1 MTKRSK
7 PRNAD
12 PRGQHP
18 LRQQLALYF
27 SLFASAFA
35 IIAAIALYVL
45 GQFGFG
51 IEHLKTPSHGV
62 YSIIFLCM
70 GISFVTAF
78 LIINMVL
85 MPLWK
90 IENAAAKVAKGD
102 FDVQIPYKGN
112 LKEFGN
118 TIQSFNQMVREL
130 GSVEIMR
137 NDFITNVSHEFKTP
151 LTSIMGYATLLQEP
165 ELSDE
170 DRQEYVEKVLFS
182 VEKLNDLTDNILQL
196 SRLEHQE
203 YLNAPDRYRLDEQLR
218 EAIVL
223 LEPKWNTKKINLEL
237 NLPEVFYTGQKS
249 LLFQVWTNLIGNAI
263 KFTNQGG
270 LISVSIMKHADAIF
284 VSISDNGIGMDEDTQ
299 AHIFEKFYQG
309 DSAHRGQGN
318 GLGLPLCKAILEL
331 CSGEISVSSRDGAG
345 SSFFVTLHTGK

>member
-1 MTKRSK
+1 MKQHSEQQNNA
-7 PRNAD
+7 PRI
-12 PRGQHP
+12 QFP

-78 LIINMVL
+78 VIINLVL

-90 IENAAAKVAKGD
+90 IENAAAQVAKGD
-102 FDVQIPYKGN
+102 FNVQIPYKGN

-118 TIQSFNQMVREL
+118 TIQGFNQMVREL

-137 NDFITNVSHEFKTP
+137 NDFIANVSHEFKTP
-151 LTSIMGYATLLQEP
+151 LTSIMGYATLLQDP
-165 ELSDE
+165 ELSE
-170 DRQEYVEKVLFS
+170 EERQEYIEKVLFS

-196 SRLEHQE
+196 SRLENQE
-203 YLNAPDRYRLDEQLR
+203 YLHEPEQYRLDEQLR

-223 LEPKWNTKKINLEL
+223 LEPKWSKKEIGLDL
-237 NLPEVFYTGQKS
+237 NLPEVSYTGQRS

-263 KFTNQGG
+263 KFTEQGG
-270 LISVSIMKHADAIF
+270 TISVSMEQQSDTLVI
-284 VSISDNGIGMDEDTQ
+284 SISDNGIGMNPETQ
-299 AHIFEKFYQG
+299 AHIFEKFYQA
-309 DSAHRGQGN
+309 DSAHRSQGN

-331 CSGEISVSSRDGAG
+331 CKGEIYVESQENVG
-345 SSFFVTLHTGK
+345 SSFIVTLHCS

>member
-1 MTKRSK
+1 MKKHRRSQRAY
-7 PRNAD
+7 PRS
-12 PRGQHP
+12 QHP

-35 IIAAIALYVL
+35 IIAVIALYVL
-45 GQFGFG
+45 GLLGFG

-70 GISFVTAF
+70 GISFVSAF
-78 LIINMVL
+78 VIINLIL

-90 IENAAAKVAKGD
+90 IENAAAQVAKGD

-112 LKEFGN
+112 LKEFSN
-118 TIQSFNQMVREL
+118 TIQGFNQMVREL

-151 LTSIMGYATLLQEP
+151 LTSIMGYATLLQDP
-165 ELSDE
+165 DLSHE

-203 YLNAPDRYRLDEQLR
+203 YLNAPEHYRLDEQLR

-223 LEPKWNTKKINLEL
+223 LEPKWNTKSIDLEL
-237 NLPEVFYTGQKS
+237 NMPKVIYTGQRG
-249 LLFQVWTNLIGNAI
+249 LLFQVWMNLIGNAI
-263 KFTNQGG
+263 KFTDQGG
-270 LISVSIMKHADAIF
+270 TISVSVTEQEDSIA
-284 VSISDNGIGMDEDTQ
+284 VTISDNGIGMSEETQ

-309 DSAHRGQGN
+309 DVAHRGQGN

-331 CSGEISVSSRDGAG
+331 CQGNIHVTSQEGSG
-345 SSFFVTLHTGK
+345 SSFVVTLHT